1 MYQCLID
8 LTIFWLVKKF
18 EELCYFKNLSV
29 FTLSFDYLQN
39 VFYHYA
45 KYVHLQFFTST
56 FFSTTKLDVTH
67 WPLKDLQNL
76 MFSRYLLIINL
87 LFYVIKQKKTA
98 STNFSR
104 VYSTWSQNKIRHIN
118 FYYFTPILSA
128 ILFISFFFIKA
139 SDGSYFF

>member
-1 MYQCLID
+1 MPHRPYYILISYKIWRVMLLSKFICLYI
-8 LTIFWLVKKF
+8 IFRLSIERVLSLCWLR
-18 EELCYFKNLSV
+18 
-29 FTLSFDYLQN
+29 TLA
-39 VFYHYA
+39 VFY
-45 KYVHLQFFTST
+45 KYI

-67 WPLKDLQNL
+67 RPLKDLQNL

-118 FYYFTPILSA
+118 FYYFTPFYQQFYLLHFFNKNFRRL
-128 ILFISFFFIKA
+128 LFF
-139 SDGSYFF
+139 